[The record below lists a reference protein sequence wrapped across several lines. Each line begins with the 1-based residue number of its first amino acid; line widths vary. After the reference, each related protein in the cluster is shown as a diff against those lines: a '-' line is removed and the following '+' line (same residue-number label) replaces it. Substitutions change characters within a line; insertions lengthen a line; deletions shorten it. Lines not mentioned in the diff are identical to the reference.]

1 MGTQAILVPTDILHT
16 IFNSTILPIINYC
29 STVWGNCGD
38 NKLKKL
44 QKYQNRTA
52 RIITNNFDWSFSG
65 MDIVKNL
72 RWKILSERVVYFTSS
87 LMFKCLNGLSPN
99 YLSDIFFT
107 IS

>member
-16 IFNSTILPIINYC
+16 IFNSTVLPIINYS

-52 RIITNNFDWSFSG
+52 RIITNNFDWYGYSKKSQ
-65 MDIVKNL
+65 MENI
-72 RWKILSERVVYFTSS
+72 E
-87 LMFKCLNGLSPN
+87 
-99 YLSDIFFT
+99 
-107 IS
+107 